1 MNKIDQKLVTVLMP
15 AYNVGKFLRE
25 SIDSILSQTYPD
37 FNFLIINDGS
47 TDNTEDIIL
56 SYDDPRINYIKNE
69 KNIGYIAS
77 LNKGIDLISSKY
89 IVRMD
94 SDDIALSH
102 RLEKQV
108 EFMESRP
115 DVAVCGS
122 GKINFYSGK
131 KGTETSVYTITNE
144 KHLLFSSIFNTS
156 IPHPSAILRNDIL
169 QKNGLRYDKD
179 YYYAEDKAM
188 WLDMSQY
195 GALSNIEEPLVK
207 YRIHLNQVSI
217 KHNEIQRVNS
227 ITKSKLVLARYGVTI
242 YDEELRPLRLLCY
255 PQICEKVTDLFEVES
270 LIEKLIDNLESQE
283 MFDKQ
288 FVSTFLQDRLFTL
301 VSRSTTLGLPLLNF
315 INQSKFSKYNS
326 FDYRFFIKTLL
337 KRSTRGVAVEQ

>member
-1 MNKIDQKLVTVLMP
+1 MKKNIEDLVTVLMP
-15 AYNVGKFLRE
+15 AYNVGKYIKE
-25 SIDSILSQTYPD
+25 SIDSILNQTYTD
-37 FNFLIINDGS
+37 FTFLIINDGS
-47 TDNTEDIIL
+47 TDNTEAIIL
-56 SYDDPRINYIKNE
+56 SYSDPRIKYIKNE

-94 SDDIALSH
+94 SDDISLPQ

-108 EFMESRP
+108 EFMENRP

-131 KGTETSVYTITNE
+131 NSTETSAYTITND

-156 IPHPSAILRNDIL
+156 IPHPSAILRNEIL
-169 QKNGLRYDKD
+169 QNHDLRYDSA

-195 GALSNIEEPLVK
+195 GALSNLKEPLIK

-227 ITKSKLVLARYGVTI
+227 ITKSRIVLERYGVGLS
-242 YDEELRPLRLLCY
+242 DAELHPLRLLCY
-255 PQICEKVTDLFEVES
+255 PQICDKLSDLYEVEALVLKLNNS
-270 LIEKLIDNLESQE
+270 LSTLDV
-283 MFDKQ
+283 FDKD
-288 FVSTFLQDRLFTL
+288 FVSSFLHDRLFTL
-301 VSRSTTLGLPLLNF
+301 VSRSTTLGLPLLHF
-315 INQSKFSKYNS
+315 IKKSRLSKFKQ
-326 FDYRFFIKTLL
+326 FDARFYVKALL
-337 KRSTRGVAVEQ
+337 KRSTRGVALEQ